1 MNFKWAKT
9 TQTNY
14 YRFKN
19 VLTVNYFKTITHLR
33 KGNYNKIKPVPGV
46 TKASKIIYTE
56 ASCKDFYQ
64 KFKSINSSES
74 VPMRKQPSE
83 S

>member
-1 MNFKWAKT
+1 MVF
-9 TQTNY
+9 
-14 YRFKN
+14 
-19 VLTVNYFKTITHLR
+19 YFKKIIYLR
-33 KGNYNKIKPVPGV
+33 KGNDNKIKPVPGV

-74 VPMRKQPSE
+74 VPMRKHPKVKDCCSVIHHHRHKGKSLKKQ
-83 S
+83 